1 MSQTELS
8 QVTGLSNVIDI
19 NYLNKTNASFERK
32 NGFLSLRMGE
42 DVYARV
48 YLHRAFPFEKEFE
61 YISVL
66 NEDKKEVGFIQSIEK
81 DFEASSAALL
91 KEELAKK
98 YFCPKI
104 EKITGMKDNYGFMQM
119 KTVTDHGELT
129 FGIRDI
135 YRNILKV
142 GGGRIFIVDIDGNRY
157 EIPSVEALDR
167 ASYKKIELYL

>member
-1 MSQTELS
+1 MNEAELS
-8 QVTGLSNVIDI
+8 RVTGLSNVVDI
-19 NYLNKTNASFERK
+19 KYLNGANAVFERK
-32 NGFLSLRMGE
+32 NGFLSLRTGE
-42 DVYARV
+42 EEYVRI

-66 NEDKKEVGFIQSIEK
+66 NEDKKEVGFIRSVEQ
-81 DFEASSAALL
+81 DFDEPAAALL

-104 EKITGMKDNYGFMQM
+104 QKITGMKDNYGFMQM
-119 KTVTDHGELT
+119 KAVTDHGELT

-142 GGGRIFIVDIDGNRY
+142 GGGRIFIIDVDGNRY
-157 EIPSVEALDR
+157 EIPSVEALDH